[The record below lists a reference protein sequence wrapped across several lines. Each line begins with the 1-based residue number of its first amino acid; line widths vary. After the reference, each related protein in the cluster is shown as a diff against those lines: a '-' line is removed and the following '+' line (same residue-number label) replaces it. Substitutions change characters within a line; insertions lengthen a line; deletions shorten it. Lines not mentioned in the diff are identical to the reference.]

1 MSFRHLLYPARL
13 NIWQLQQERL
23 PRHGNFI
30 SESYV
35 TVTTEDSKV
44 SVLPYEKR
52 S

>member
-1 MSFRHLLYPARL
+1 LASPS
-13 NIWQLQQERL
+13 LQQEHL
-23 PRHGNFI
+23 PRYGNFI

-35 TVTTEDSKV
+35 TVTTEDLRV